1 MADDAASQATLGS
14 IIDDAFKFATPFA
27 QATLGASSTPQA
39 VQAQRLKDAS
49 LNGSGPNDPTL
60 ANQSPLG
67 LWDFITGRRGATQ
80 GTEGGKSSLGAA
92 GGLSS
97 TVLIVAAIAIIAV
110 IVLLRK

>member
-27 QATLGASSTPQA
+27 QKVLGSSSTPQA
-39 VQAQRLKDAS
+39 VAADRLKVAS

-67 LWDFITGRRGATQ
+67 LWDFITGKRGATA
-80 GTEGGKSSLGAA
+80 GTEGGNSSLASA
-92 GGLSS
+92 GGLTP
-97 TVLIVAAIAIIAV
+97 TVMIVAIIALVAVFV
-110 IVLLRK
+110 ILRK